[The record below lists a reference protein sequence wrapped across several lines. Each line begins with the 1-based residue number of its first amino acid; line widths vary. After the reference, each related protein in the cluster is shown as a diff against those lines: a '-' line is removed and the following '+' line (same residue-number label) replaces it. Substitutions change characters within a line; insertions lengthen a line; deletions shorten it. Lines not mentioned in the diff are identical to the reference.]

1 MQRITGLKDKLEE
14 SYKSIFMLNYFESY
28 KEISIEIKEYKNKF
42 EEFTST
48 IELDHS
54 GKNR

>member
-1 MQRITGLKDKLEE
+1 MQRITGLKDKLE
-14 SYKSIFMLNYFESY
+14 ESY